1 MNLMHRNQ
9 IDRIIG
15 QFEQGMITRKQAV
28 WSLTEMPE
36 HPDFQGIW
44 ETLIIHII
52 LMEISRVQPDT
63 EKYRKH
69 WQSEVKAWQNRL
81 NRFVRKSKASY
92 RNAVRKHFYQAAD
105 HLFKDEYANLL
116 FSLEIHLEEIT
127 GNTDFDVEDILT
139 GLKPETKDM
148 EWFLEYS

>member
-1 MNLMHRNQ
+1 MHRNQ

-15 QFEQGMITRKQAV
+15 QFEQGIITRKQAV
-28 WSLTEMPE
+28 WSLMDMPE

-44 ETLIIHII
+44 ETLIVHIV
-52 LMEISRVQPDT
+52 LMEISRVLPDT

-69 WQSEVKAWQNRL
+69 WLSEIKAWQNRL

-105 HLFKDEYANLL
+105 HLFKDDCANLL
-116 FSLEIHLEEIT
+116 FSIEIHLEEIT
-127 GNTDFDVEDILT
+127 GIADCAIEDILSKM
-139 GLKPETKDM
+139 KPDAKDM